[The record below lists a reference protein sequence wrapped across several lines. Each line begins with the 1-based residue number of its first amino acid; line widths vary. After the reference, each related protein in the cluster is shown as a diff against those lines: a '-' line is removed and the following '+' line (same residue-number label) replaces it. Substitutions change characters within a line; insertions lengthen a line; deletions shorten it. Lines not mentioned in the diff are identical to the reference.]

1 MEFSLEP
8 RRPFRLDL
16 TVWALRRRPS
26 NIVDRWDG
34 QAYRRTVVL
43 NHRAREMAVVQTG
56 GADTARLRVSVAGMR
71 LGVTAVRQLTDQLE
85 RQLGLSVDLTPF
97 YRFAAHH
104 PPLARLAQRFRGLK
118 PPRFPSVFETLVNA
132 VACQQISLEAGLA
145 LLNRLA
151 VAFGPS
157 LAAAHGFPQ
166 PADLAGRDPQQLRG
180 LGFST
185 NKSRAL
191 LGMAEAVHGGELD
204 LEALAAL
211 DDAEAL
217 RRLVQLRGVGRW
229 SAEYVLLRGLGRTH
243 VFPADD
249 VGARKRLAQWLGL
262 SEPLDREGVQRTL
275 AQWQPFAG
283 LVYFHLL
290 LLGLAKRGV
299 VGK

>member
-1 MEFSLEP
+1 MEFFLEP
-8 RRPFRLDL
+8 RPPFRLDL

-34 QAYRRTVVL
+34 QAYRRTVVW
-43 NHRAREMAVVQTG
+43 NQRAREMTVVQSG
-56 GADTARLRVSVAGMR
+56 DTLRVSVAGVR
-71 LGVTAVRQLTDQLE
+71 YGVTAARQLTAGLE
-85 RQLGLSVDLTPF
+85 RQLGLSVDLTSF
-97 YRFAAHH
+97 YRFAEHH
-104 PPLARLAQRFRGLK
+104 PPLAALAQRFRGLK
-118 PPRFPSVFETLVNA
+118 PPRFPSVFEALANA
-132 VACQQISLEAGLA
+132 IACQQISLEAGLA

-157 LAAAHGFPQ
+157 VAAAHGFPR
-166 PADLAGRDPQQLRG
+166 PADLAGRDLRQLRA

-191 LGMAEAVHGGELD
+191 LGVAEAVHADELD
-204 LEALAAL
+204 LEALASL

-217 RRLVQLRGVGRW
+217 RRLVRLRGVGRW

-243 VFPADD
+243 VFPGDD

-262 SEPLDREGVQRTL
+262 SAALDREGVHRTL
-275 AQWQPFAG
+275 ARWRPYAG

-290 LLGLAKRGV
+290 LLGLAERGV
-299 VGK
+299 LGK